1 MFGSLYT
8 HKPFCG
14 QPGISITAI
23 FRPTVQFA
31 VPTWFEGRSVH
42 YVHKARTAIRHV
54 CDVLG
59 LCMGTETLAPSY
71 NCGSEIDPL
80 LKSGT
85 SVVLYRVDKNA
96 KIDTVDLISRIT
108 KKTKAI
114 YVTHYFGFPQDIKE
128 IRRICLDRQIYLI
141 EDCALSL
148 FTSVEENPIGTSG
161 HMAVFSFPKT
171 LPVPDGG
178 VLLVNDPRLQH
189 ERWSTSPSNFARIF
203 RAMLPLLKSNFL
215 QKAFSIT
222 FLQRLVARDQK
233 PKTRRYFDNKNPVS
247 RPELPASYY
256 YDDRN
261 SNVGLSTITKR
272 LLETFDFTYIKNIRR
287 KNFLLLLHLLSDQPN
302 IKPLF
307 STLPEGVCPLL
318 FPLVLEN
325 GDRDEVCIKLNNA
338 TIYSTPWWAGYH
350 RKFAWLDFP
359 DACYL
364 KDRLIVLPIH
374 QGLRS
379 QEITFIAETLLKL
392 I

>member
-1 MFGSLYT
+1 
-8 HKPFCG
+8 
-14 QPGISITAI
+14 
-23 FRPTVQFA
+23 
-31 VPTWFEGRSVH
+31 
-42 YVHKARTAIRHV
+42 
-54 CDVLG
+54 
-59 LCMGTETLAPSY
+59 MGTETLAPSY